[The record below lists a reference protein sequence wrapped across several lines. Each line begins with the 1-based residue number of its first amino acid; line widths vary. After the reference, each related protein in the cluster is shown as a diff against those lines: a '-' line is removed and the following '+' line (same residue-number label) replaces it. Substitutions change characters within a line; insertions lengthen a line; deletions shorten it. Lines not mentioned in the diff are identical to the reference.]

1 MLDRSV
7 LLTCGSKTDRLLTME
22 INPGLIIPDSELIFS
37 FVRSSGPGG
46 QNVNKVATAAQ
57 LRFDVRNSPSLHCRN
72 ERTTGHLAGTRMT
85 LDGMLVIEAK
95 RYRTQEQNRADA
107 LLRLAVLLEKAS
119 HRPRVRHATRPSLT
133 ARIKRVETKKK
144 RGTVKKLRQPSSEE

>member
-1 MLDRSV
+1 
-7 LLTCGSKTDRLLTME
+7 ME
-22 INPGLIIPDSELIFS
+22 IAPGFTIQENELIFS

-57 LRFDVRNSPSLHCRN
+57 LRFDVRNSPSLTVEVK
-72 ERTTGHLAGTRMT
+72 ERLVNLAGTRMT
-85 LDGMLVIEAK
+85 QDGMLVIEAK

-107 LLRLAVLLEKAS
+107 LLRLAVLLEKAN
-119 HRPRVRHATRPSLT
+119 HRPKVRHATRPSLS

-144 RGTVKKLRQPSSEE
+144 RGAVKKQRQPSDED

>member
-1 MLDRSV
+1 
-7 LLTCGSKTDRLLTME
+7 ME
-22 INPGLIIPDSELIFS
+22 FKPGLTIPDSELIFS

-57 LRFDVRNSPSLHCRN
+57 LRFNVRNSPSLTAEMK
-72 ERTTGHLAGTRMT
+72 ERLLALAGSRMT
-85 LDGMLVIEAK
+85 LEGTLVIEAK
-95 RYRTQEQNRADA
+95 RYRTQEQNRTDA

-119 HRPRVRHATRPSLT
+119 LRPRTRHATRPSLT

-144 RGTVKKLRQPSSEE
+144 RGAVKKLRQPSSEE

>member
-1 MLDRSV
+1 MSNSGALFPVSSDKANALRLRMAALQIQEEDLD
-7 LLTCGSKTDRLLTME
+7 E
-22 INPGLIIPDSELIFS
+22 S
-37 FVRSSGPGG
+37 FVRSSGKGG

-57 LRFDVRNSPSLHCRN
+57 LRFDMRNSPSLTMEMK
-72 ERTTGHLAGTRMT
+72 ERLITLAGSRMT
-85 LDGMLVIEAK
+85 QDGILVIEAK

-107 LLRLAVLLEKAS
+107 LMRLAVMVEKAT

-144 RGTVKKLRQPSSEE
+144 RGAVKKLRQPSREE

>member
-1 MLDRSV
+1 
-7 LLTCGSKTDRLLTME
+7 ME
-22 INPGLIIPDSELIFS
+22 IKPGFTIPENELIFS

-57 LRFDVRNSPSLHCRN
+57 LRFDVRNSPSLTAEMK
-72 ERTTGHLAGTRMT
+72 ERLISLAGSRMT
-85 LDGMLVIEAK
+85 QDGILVIEAK

-119 HRPRVRHATRPSLT
+119 HRPKVRHATRPSLT
-133 ARIKRVETKKK
+133 RALNGWKPKKSA
-144 RGTVKKLRQPSSEE
+144 LP